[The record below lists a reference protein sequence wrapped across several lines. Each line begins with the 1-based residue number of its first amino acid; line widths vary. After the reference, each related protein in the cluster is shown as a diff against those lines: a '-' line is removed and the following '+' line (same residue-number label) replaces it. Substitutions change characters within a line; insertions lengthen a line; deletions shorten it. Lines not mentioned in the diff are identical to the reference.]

1 IQKIIMPASG
11 PVYQPTTVT
20 YEQQNDWTPISQLS
34 QSLFGN
40 GTGRTKCIQWTLL
53 ILGLITLAAGLIMII
68 IGSLDFSDTEVHELE
83 LGETGKNEEKSD
95 IVIIIGGT
103 VLLLL
108 SILFLGLYGRMV
120 WRRRGCPCFPSKEQ
134 RLARQL
140 DNQAGNGQILTLN
153 PSTDLLVT
161 AQYAPVSEISYQ
173 PPAVSEEEETRKL
186 MGSDNKECV
195 EESERMLESDPRIV
209 LRPRSNVEEA

>member
-1 IQKIIMPASG
+1 MPPSG

-20 YEQQNDWTPISQLS
+20 YEQQSDWTPVSYLS
-34 QSLFGN
+34 QTVGN
-40 GTGRTKCIQWTLL
+40 GMNRPRCVQWVLL
-53 ILGLITLAAGLIMII
+53 ILGLFTLAAGLIMIVEGAVDYADSRQHGRGEGLERDDSGDDYTKDVAI
-68 IGSLDFSDTEVHELE
+68 MVGGSL
-83 LGETGKNEEKSD
+83 LGLLG
-95 IVIIIGGT
+95 ILM
-103 VLLLL
+103 LLL
-108 SILFLGLYGRMV
+108 YARMS
-120 WRRRGCPCFPSKEQ
+120 RRRKGCPCFPSKEQ

-140 DNQAGNGQILTLN
+140 DSQAGNGQVLTLN

-161 AQYAPVSEISYQ
+161 AQYAPVSEIAYQ

-209 LRPRSNVEEA
+209 LRPRSHVEEA

>member
-1 IQKIIMPASG
+1 MPPSG

-20 YEQQNDWTPISQLS
+20 YEQQSDWTPVSYLS
-34 QSLFGN
+34 QTVGN
-40 GTGRTKCIQWTLL
+40 GVNRSRCLQWTLL
-53 ILGLITLAAGLIMII
+53 ILGLFSLAAGLIMVIE
-68 IGSLDFSDTEVHELE
+68 GAVDYSDTSQR
-83 LGETGKNEEKSD
+83 ETKVGNDEDEEEEDESTKD
-95 IVIIIGGT
+95 LLIIIGGT
-103 VLLLL
+103 ALTIVGALLL
-108 SILFLGLYGRMV
+108 FLYYRMA
-120 WRRRGCPCFPSKEQ
+120 RRRKGCPCFPTKEQ

-140 DNQAGNGQILTLN
+140 DNQAGNGQVLNLN

-209 LRPRSNVEEA
+209 LRPRSHAEEA